1 MESKA
6 APTPGIV
13 KFQAWFEVNKKRVLT
28 GALIVLVVGLL
39 AGLAINYQ
47 SQKEVRASEALS
59 EIKLPSSPTMLPG
72 FGTADAYL
80 QVARAHKGTQAAGRA
95 LIMAGSTFFTQ
106 GQYED
111 AKKQFEQ
118 FVRDYPAS
126 PFVAEAQYGIAS
138 CLDAEKKTT
147 EAIAKLEE
155 LRRRYAKSSVM
166 DETKLSLARL
176 YEEQG
181 KPAQAVDLYDEL
193 IKANPYGGIGSEA
206 GLRMEDL
213 LAQHP
218 ELRKTNAPPIIASNP
233 NALNTNRVVRN
244 MTNRPQMTIS
254 NVTRRTSSVPTIIM
268 TNRTGTNAKAPPKLT
283 ISTNN

>member
-1 MESKA
+1 M
-6 APTPGIV
+6 I
-13 KFQAWFEVNKKRVLT
+13 KFQAWFELNKKRVLT
-28 GALIVLVVGLL
+28 GTLIVLVVGLL

-59 EIKLPSSPTMLPG
+59 DIKLPSSPTILPDS
-72 FGTADAYL
+72 GTADAYL

-95 LIMAGSTFFTQ
+95 LIMSGSTFFTQ
-106 GQYED
+106 GLYED

-181 KPAQAVDLYDEL
+181 KPAQAIDLYDEL
-193 IKANPYGGIGSEA
+193 VKANQYGGIGSEA

-218 ELRKTNAPPIIASNP
+218 ELRKTNAPPIIANP
-233 NALNTNRVVRN
+233 SAMNTNLTVRR

-254 NVTRRTSSVPTIIM
+254 NVTRRTSSVPTINM